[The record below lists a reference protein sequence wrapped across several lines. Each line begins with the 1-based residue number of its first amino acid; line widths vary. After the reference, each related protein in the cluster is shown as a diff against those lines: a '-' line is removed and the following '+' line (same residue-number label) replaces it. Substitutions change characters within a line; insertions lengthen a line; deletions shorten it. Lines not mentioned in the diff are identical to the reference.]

1 MPISLGVSKS
11 ISSLVTF
18 AWANSI
24 TSATVWW
31 RAVFARGCLAGRA
44 RLLAAAWTAA
54 APAPPPCGAR
64 EFLKTDAH
72 KKVNFRRQNLPCCNL
87 MEIRNFLCAIFKIW
101 CILCQEGEFAAGKKT
116 RKWCPFKIWCIL
128 CTGVA
133 RESLDAV
140 PNLCSPQIVEL
151 LRPQNLMY
159 DISGCRAEVV
169 LCQAGLRRVPL
180 KTLLGA

>member
-1 MPISLGVSKS
+1 MGQLYHVGHG
-11 ISSLVTF
+11 LVAGCF
-18 AWANSI
+18 RAGLFGWS
-24 TSATVWW
+24 
-31 RAVFARGCLAGRA
+31 RAVVGSGLDGSGAG
-44 RLLAAAWTAA
+44 T
-54 APAPPPCGAR
+54 PPCGAR